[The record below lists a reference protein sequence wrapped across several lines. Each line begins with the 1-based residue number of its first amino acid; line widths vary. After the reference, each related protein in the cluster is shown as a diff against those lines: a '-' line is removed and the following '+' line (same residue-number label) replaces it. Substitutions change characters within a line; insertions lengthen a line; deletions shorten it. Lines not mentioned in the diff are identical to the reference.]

1 MWVRTHDTW
10 TQYDGHIILHM
21 LLTGR
26 TICVGVLYLGYHGA
40 LVIAPKSVYDQ
51 FNPVANNW
59 GTNHPVPDVGP
70 TTAG

>member
-1 MWVRTHDTW
+1 
-10 TQYDGHIILHM
+10 M

-26 TICVGVLYLGYHGA
+26 TICVRVLYLGYHGA